1 MSHSKREQNPIAR
14 TLSEFRQ
21 VATLLNNEGLIVTE
35 SNYKKVQALL
45 NRYQELASFF
55 DQNRN
60 GLNGKQI
67 GELNQIRLI
76 ISREERREIRK
87 NVTSVENGIKNR
99 EKK

>member
-1 MSHSKREQNPIAR
+1 MSHSKREQNAIAKN
-14 TLSEFRQ
+14 LSEFRQ

-45 NRYQELASFF
+45 NRYQELASFL
-55 DQNRN
+55 DQNQN
-60 GLNGKQI
+60 TLNGKQT

-87 NVTSVENGIKNR
+87 SVTS
-99 EKK
+99 